1 MVRVLVLPPAKADM
15 DAARRWYDQQRA
27 GLGARFLAE
36 IDHLIRRL
44 AENPRVFPL
53 SHDGLRRALLRRF
66 PYALFFRIEPD
77 AVYILACAHHHRD
90 PATWPR

>member
-1 MVRVLVLPPAKADM
+1 M
-15 DAARRWYDQQRA
+15 
-27 GLGARFLAE
+27 
-36 IDHLIRRL
+36 
-44 AENPRVFPL
+44 FPL

-77 AVYILACAHHHRD
+77 AIYNLACAHNHRD